1 MKTLKKIKEISKFFK
16 KNTKPT
22 EKKNTRKLYA
32 QALLLKI
39 SEILKIKKIF
49 SNYRQIKLIT
59 FTKSSMALIN
69 LNWIW

>member
-1 MKTLKKIKEISKFFK
+1 MKTLKKIKEIFKFFK

-32 QALLLKI
+32 QALSLKI
-39 SEILKIKKIF
+39 SEILKIKKFF

-69 LNWIW
+69 LN

>member
-69 LNWIW
+69 LN

>member
-32 QALLLKI
+32 QALSLKI
-39 SEILKIKKIF
+39 SEILKIKKFF

-69 LNWIW
+69 LN

>member
-32 QALLLKI
+32 QALSLKI

-69 LNWIW
+69 LN